1 MPRLTAARVFWV
13 LLAGSQGV
21 LLALC
26 ISLGNIPP
34 GAFSVALL
42 VTIVFATGAFLL
54 RGVAADGALAGS
66 LVSLSFYLTSGPRG
80 FAILVL
86 VFVLTALSSR
96 IGVSRKRELHLAD
109 PRTAR
114 SAGQVLANLWA
125 AGIMLLLDC
134 IVPQHIA
141 LPFAAAG
148 FAALAEAAADTVA
161 SEIGEAFSRS
171 PRMILGFAAAAP
183 GTDGA
188 ISLPGTLAGLAA
200 AAMVAGA
207 SIALD
212 VFPVALGARI
222 GIIGFMGMLL
232 DSVLGAVLQKRGWLT
247 NGGVNLATT
256 LACAL
261 AALVLLR

>member
-1 MPRLTAARVFWV
+1 
-13 LLAGSQGV
+13 
-21 LLALC
+21 LC
-26 ISLGNIPP
+26 IALGNVPR
-34 GAFSVALL
+34 GAFSAALL

-66 LVSLSFYLTSGPRG
+66 LVSLTFYITSGPQG

-96 IGVSRKRELHLAD
+96 IGASRKRELQLAD

-114 SAGQVLANLWA
+114 SAGQVLANLWV

-134 IVPQHIA
+134 IVSQKVA
-141 LPFAAAG
+141 LAFSAAG

-161 SEIGEAFSRS
+161 SEIGEAFARS
-171 PRMILGFAAAAP
+171 PRMILGFARVAP

-200 AAMVAGA
+200 AALVAGA
-207 SIALD
+207 TYALSMFSVELAIRIA
-212 VFPVALGARI
+212 
-222 GIIGFMGMLL
+222 IIGFLGMLL
-232 DSVLGAVLQKRGWLT
+232 DSLLGALFQRRGLLT
-247 NGGVNLATT
+247 NGGVNLLAT
-256 LACAL
+256 AASAL
-261 AALVLLR
+261 AALLLLR